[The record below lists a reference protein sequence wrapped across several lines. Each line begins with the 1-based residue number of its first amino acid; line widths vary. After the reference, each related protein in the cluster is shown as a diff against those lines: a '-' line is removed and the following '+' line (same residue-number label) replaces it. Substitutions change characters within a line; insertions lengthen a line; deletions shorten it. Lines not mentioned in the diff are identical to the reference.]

1 MSDGVDDPRQEAL
14 GELAL
19 AALAWEEQDFEHAAN
34 HVCAAL
40 AHEPTLPEAHELL
53 ARLAART
60 EDGGVALFRPGRRA
74 FIGQVV
80 AYAHVLARRGD
91 VVDALSLLAQATAH
105 DPTRAWADVAWVH
118 AVDPGQINPE
128 HLVGLLLTVL
138 GALPDPAP
146 APVAAAN
153 RAYLALAERA
163 LAAFPRAALL
173 HGAASGVARRMGAVP
188 LALRWSARGAQLE
201 SGKLTEMWR
210 ANALRAD
217 GQLDAAVTAMRSAQ
231 RHDPEDLAV
240 TSDLAIWLTEAG
252 QPAEGLRLIE
262 AAIRRDPSYDCAVH
276 TAHRLRFLAD
286 GNPEHLVALADFMR
300 TQPAA
305 SHEHLDLD
313 ECCEALPWL
322 GFVPPSAGAAS
333 APGASIPGAPTR
345 GRRDLDALLDLGWG
359 PPPSRYDLAI
369 RLSGLPADD
378 LVAALHAAEG
388 GDAVA
393 RRRQLWCCLGL
404 LHHRTGEPWPVSTR
418 RRLLVELAFGA
429 ADQAAEAAL
438 YALVTAAWV
447 DPDCRADVAE
457 LVGARFD
464 ASQSDSGPAVAQ
476 LAFVTP
482 GLDGALRARIWA
494 VCAQA
499 WPRSYHPSAL
509 RPLSAPMPRRS
520 WLDRLLRRS

>member
-19 AALAWEEQDFEHAAN
+19 AALAWEEQDYEHAAN

-53 ARLAART
+53 ARLAARDD
-60 EDGGVALFRPGRRA
+60 DGGMALFRPGRRA

-105 DPTRAWADVAWVH
+105 DPSRAWADVAWVH
-118 AVDPGQINPE
+118 AVDPGALNPE

-153 RAYLALAERA
+153 RAYLSLAERA

-217 GQLDAAVTAMRSAQ
+217 GQLDAAVAAMRTAQ
-231 RHDPEDLAV
+231 RHDPDDLAV

-252 QPAEGLRLIE
+252 QAGEGLRLIE

-286 GNPEHLVALADFMR
+286 GDPEHLVALADFTR
-300 TQPAA
+300 TQPSV

-322 GFVPPSAGAAS
+322 GFVPP
-333 APGASIPGAPTR
+333 PDGAPAPDGRAPALPVR

-369 RLSGLPADD
+369 RLSGLGADD
-378 LVAALHAAEG
+378 LLAALHAAEG
-388 GDAVA
+388 GDAAA

-429 ADQAAEAAL
+429 ADRAAEAAL
-438 YALVTAAWV
+438 YAMVTAAWV

-457 LVGARFD
+457 LVAARFD
-464 ASQSDSGPAVAQ
+464 ASPDGGGTTVAQ

-482 GLDGALRARIWA
+482 GVDPAVRARIWT
-494 VCAQA
+494 VCERA
-499 WPRSYHPSAL
+499 WPRSYQPAASRAPAL
-509 RPLSAPMPRRS
+509 PMPRRS
-520 WLDRLLRRS
+520 WLDRLLRRP

>member
-1 MSDGVDDPRQEAL
+1 MSDGVDDPHQEAL

-19 AALAWEEQDFEHAAN
+19 AALAWDEQDFEHAAN
-34 HVCAAL
+34 HLCAAL

-53 ARLAART
+53 ARLAARDD
-60 EDGGVALFRPGRRA
+60 DGGVALFRPGRRA

-105 DPTRAWADVAWVH
+105 DPSRPWADVAWVH
-118 AVDPGQINPE
+118 AVDPGRINPE
-128 HLVGLLLTVL
+128 HLVGVLLTVL

-153 RAYLALAERA
+153 RAYLVLAERA
-163 LAAFPRAALL
+163 LTAFPRAALL

-188 LALRWSARGAQLE
+188 LALRWAERGAYLE

-217 GQLDAAVTAMRSAQ
+217 GQLDAAVAAMRAAQ
-231 RHDPEDLAV
+231 RHDPDDLAV

-252 QPAEGLRLIE
+252 RPDEGLRLIE
-262 AAIRRDPSYDCAVH
+262 AAVRRDPTYDCAVH

-286 GNPEHLVALADFMR
+286 GDPGHLVALADFMR
-300 TQPAA
+300 AQPSG

-322 GFVPPSAGAAS
+322 GYVPP
-333 APGASIPGAPTR
+333 PTGAPSGPAAPLR
-345 GRRDLDALLDLGWG
+345 GGGELDALLDLDWG

-369 RLSGLPADD
+369 RLSSLRTED
-378 LVAALHAAEG
+378 LLAVLHAAEG
-388 GDAVA
+388 GDAGA

-404 LHHRTGEPWPVSTR
+404 LHHRTGEPWATSTR
-418 RRLLVELAFGA
+418 RRTLVDLAFGP
-429 ADQAAEAAL
+429 ADGAAEAAL
-438 YALVTAAWV
+438 YALATAAWV

-457 LVGARFD
+457 LVAARFD
-464 ASQSDSGPAVAQ
+464 AAASAEGGATVAQ
-476 LAFVTP
+476 LAFITP
-482 GLDGALRARIWA
+482 GLDEAVRTRVWA
-494 VCAQA
+494 VCAGH
-499 WPRSYHPSAL
+499 WPRPYTPMAHRAL
-509 RPLSAPMPRRS
+509 PAPPRRS
-520 WLDRLLRRS
+520 WLDRLLRRP